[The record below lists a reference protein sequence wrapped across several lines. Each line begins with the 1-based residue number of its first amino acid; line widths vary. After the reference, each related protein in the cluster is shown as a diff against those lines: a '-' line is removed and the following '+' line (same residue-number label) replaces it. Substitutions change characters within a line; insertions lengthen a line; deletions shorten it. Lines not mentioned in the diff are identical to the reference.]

1 MLLLSAAAL
10 SAQVELKTA
19 AQAKLSAADV
29 AVKIADRIFGR
40 YYLRIQEYKDGRDL

>member
-29 AVKIADRIFGR
+29 AVKIADRIFTATSAA
-40 YYLRIQEYKDGRDL
+40 ESFA